1 MILNNLRFNNPS
13 SLWTL
18 NTHITYRLQVFLQ
31 PQACLCPRR
40 WFFIKTNRFF
50 FSLLSYECLM
60 TSCQISSSFNIFFS
74 NSFYVF
80 YILLLLLFSD
90 IKILLL
96 VKTIIKMKSEI
107 KMWKWFLIN
116 IKKAVYL
123 HHNIFFY
130 HFFIR

>member
-1 MILNNLRFNNPS
+1 MIFNNLRFNNPS

-18 NTHITYRLQVFLQ
+18 NTHITYRLQVFIQ

-50 FSLLSYECLM
+50 FLFCHMNASWHHAKYHHPS
-60 TSCQISSSFNIFFS
+60 TFFFS

-123 HHNIFFY
+123 HNIFLTIFS
-130 HFFIR
+130 